1 LRPENVEGLQK
12 VEGQLTLPFSSSGFS
27 KPLRS
32 RSRRMSHLI
41 GDVAEGVWKNS
52 LLSKVI
58 RLETGEDLLVFD

>member
-32 RSRRMSHLI
+32 RSRRM
-41 GDVAEGVWKNS
+41 W
-52 LLSKVI
+52 KVI